1 MFFRLNIMVSI
12 ITINYN
18 GYNDTCEL
26 IDSLYKNETVDFE
39 VIVIDNASKD
49 NEAVKLAERY
59 PQIKAIR
66 SEVNLG
72 FAGGNNLGY
81 DNASGD
87 YILFM
92 NNDMIVTGPFIEP
105 LIRRF
110 ESSDS
115 IGLLSPK
122 IKYYYAPD
130 TIQYAGFTGFSKF
143 ALRTHLIGEKCK
155 DDGNFDNAD
164 VTASTH
170 GACMFT
176 SRGLMDKVGK
186 MTDIYFLFYEEH
198 DWSMRFREAGYQI
211 WYESKSCVYHKESM
225 TIKRGTPSRLYYLS
239 RARAIFTRRNTR
251 GFNKFVSCAYLL
263 SFSLPK
269 QILEF
274 SLKGQWPM
282 AKSVFKGFY
291 DGFQLKIKR

>member
-1 MFFRLNIMVSI
+1 MVSI

-26 IDSLYKNETVDFE
+26 IDSLYKNEPVDFE
-39 VIVIDNASKD
+39 IIVVDNASKE
-49 NEAVKLAERY
+49 NEALKLSERY
-59 PQIKAIR
+59 PEIKAIR

-92 NNDMIVTGPFIEP
+92 NNDMIVKEPFIEP
-105 LIRRF
+105 LIRRL
-110 ESSDS
+110 ESDAS

-122 IKYYYAPD
+122 IKYYYHPGI
-130 TIQYAGFTGFSKF
+130 IQYAGFTGFSKI
-143 ALRTHLIGEKCK
+143 ALRTSMIGEKCN
-155 DDGNFDNAD
+155 DDGRFDDSGA
-164 VTASTH
+164 TGSTH

-176 SRGLMDKVGK
+176 SRNLINKAGK

-198 DWSMRFREAGYQI
+198 DWSLQFKEAGYKI
-211 WYESKSCVYHKESM
+211 WYEPQSCVYHKESM
-225 TIKRGTPSRLYYLS
+225 TIKRGTPLRLYYLS
-239 RARAIFTRRNTR
+239 RARAIFTRRNTK
-251 GFNKFVSCAYLL
+251 GFNKIMSCAYLL

-274 SLKGQWPM
+274 AVKGQWQM
-282 AKSVFKGFY
+282 VKSIITGIY
-291 DGFQLKIKR
+291 DGFRVKIKSE

>member
-1 MFFRLNIMVSI
+1 MVSI

-18 GYNDTCEL
+18 GYNDTSEL
-26 IDSLYKNETVDFE
+26 IDSLYKNEHVDFE
-39 VIVIDNASKD
+39 VIVVDNASKE
-49 NEAVKLAERY
+49 NEAIKLAERY
-59 PQIKAIR
+59 PKIKAVR

-92 NNDMIVTGPFIEP
+92 NNDMVVKEPFIEP

-110 ESSDS
+110 ESSDT

-122 IKYYYAPD
+122 IKYYYAPG
-130 TIQYAGFTGFSKF
+130 TIQYAGFTGFSKI
-143 ALRTHLIGEKCK
+143 ALRTSLIGEKCN
-155 DDGNFDNAD
+155 DDGHFDTAT

-176 SRGLMDKVGK
+176 SRALINKVGR

-198 DWSMRFREAGYQI
+198 DWSLRFREAGYQV
-211 WYESKSCVYHKESM
+211 WYEPESCVYHKESM

-239 RARAIFTRRNTR
+239 RARVIFTRRNTS
-251 GFNKFVSCAYLL
+251 GFNKLVSCAYLL
-263 SFSLPK
+263 CFSLPK
-269 QILEF
+269 QMLEF
-274 SLKGQWPM
+274 TLKGQWQM
-282 AKSVFKGFY
+282 VKSGFTGFCNGFK
-291 DGFQLKIKR
+291 LKLKR